1 MARKKYKRGGLT
13 KGKSHAK
20 GGMPMEVKSTGQKV
34 ELEGGEGVI
43 NKYVMSSKD
52 KYTYEGREATA
63 CEIASDLNQKTGN
76 GVSFDC
82 DETKNT
88 DMTPTDPSTG
98 FDVGGEIQ
106 EVIHEQ
112 TTPDSL
118 EIDAVEGV
126 AEDLLFSKGGDV
138 SDKVKFLMEEE
149 GYPQDQAVAI
159 ALSMRD
165 SGRLAKG
172 GTTMTSAEQVRAIL
186 DSVNSPN
193 VMYGA
198 NQEKIRVEKSD
209 YNFTIDEISKI
220 QRTQID
226 GGDAPIM
233 VRTRKEI
240 DYANFEFPRKSPT
253 QLKSIPNTIVNV
265 KGKKYKASKSYDTN
279 YLFPFREVIEKFLK
293 TIASPIY
300 IGKRY
305 GSFDLIDGWMGTD
318 FNNVLDSG
326 FFRSSQKRITQI
338 QVFSKI
344 YNFFFS
350 KEFIYSEEGK
360 GFKSI
365 LDKYFDWY
373 FLNAFL
379 DNYDLLVD
387 LERAFVVANLEGKK
401 SYDAVTSL
409 YQKVALGSD
418 PNLANITQYET
429 DKMNTTFGAVN
440 PKLFD
445 SGGSSP
451 TIDGANKPKLTDDNY
466 INLSVEI
473 MVYINSK
480 EFLDI
485 QVKRYNQESLNLLNE
500 AGILSPSFK
509 IGELVKPKQRAVRT
523 KFDRDGLFLNSQQL
537 KDVKTLQNLMA
548 IYSDTPNAL
557 KEMNQAI
564 RKLENSIDK
573 ELNLQGKEVF
583 NLKSAFTNYFKIASQ
598 PYTAQKKINR
608 TNALA
613 PSGQRS
619 LLTKKQYDI
628 VRTSN
633 FKQWFGDWQLAYE
646 TKNYNGVSKALD
658 DDGEPIVV
666 YHGTMRNREFTNF
679 KFETFPVN
687 YFSEDA
693 DYAEWF
699 ATKTLKGA
707 NSFKF
712 QFFLNVRNPLEMV
725 EFGVDPLS
733 LLDFAFVLKEKYGV
747 ILDLSKYSDELL
759 TKPKLPFWAI
769 IREYKKLG
777 LFSIFDTL
785 KKYGFD
791 GVHYIEDNP
800 AMKIEGRNAATKAWM
815 IFDADQAK
823 LADGRNTTFSTIN
836 DDFRFKRGGNVN
848 RG

>member
-13 KGKSHAK
+13 KGKSHSK

-43 NKYVMSSKD
+43 NKHVMSSK
-52 KYTYEGREATA
+52 KKFTYQGKETTA

-98 FDVGGEIQ
+98 F
-106 EVIHEQ
+106 
-112 TTPDSL
+112 
-118 EIDAVEGV
+118 A
-126 AEDLLFSKGGDV
+126 KGGDV

-165 SGRLAKG
+165 SGKLAKG
-172 GTTMTSAEQVRAIL
+172 GTTMTREQQVRAIL
-186 DSVNSPN
+186 DSVNSPT
-193 VMYGA
+193 VMRGDS
-198 NQEKIRVEKSD
+198 ERKIRVEKSD

-226 GGDAPIM
+226 GGDAQIM
-233 VRTRKEI
+233 NTTRRQPDFTI
-240 DYANFEFPRKSPT
+240 FQFLNSSPT
-253 QLKSIPNTIVNV
+253 QLKSLPNYTIINV
-265 KGKKYKASKSYDTN
+265 KGKKYRASIAYDTN
-279 YLFPFREVIEKFLK
+279 YLFPFRVVIEKFLK

-300 IGKRY
+300 IGKEYSR
-305 GSFDLIDGWMGTD
+305 FRVIDGWSGD
-318 FNNVLDSG
+318 YGNNVLE
-326 FFRSSQKRITQI
+326 RSYTNSRKKYTQY
-338 QVFSKI
+338 QVLGSI
-344 YNFFFS
+344 YSFFFS

-365 LDKYFDWY
+365 LEKYFEEEYIDVITDANRNQT
-373 FLNAFL
+373 LI
-379 DNYDLLVD
+379 VD
-387 LERAFVVANLEGKK
+387 LERAFVLANMYSKK
-401 SYDAVTSL
+401 AYDAVTSL
-409 YQKVALGSD
+409 YQKVAWGSD
-418 PNLANITQYET
+418 PNLANITGYET
-429 DKMNTTFGAVN
+429 DRMNTTFGGIN
-440 PKLFD
+440 PQLFESGED
-445 SGGSSP
+445 SSS
-451 TIDGANKPKLTDDNY
+451 ILDGVVKPKLTDDNY

-473 MVYINSK
+473 MAYVNSK

-500 AGILSPSFK
+500 TGILSPSFK
-509 IGELVKPKQRAVRT
+509 IGELVEPKQRAVKT
-523 KFDRDGLFLNSQQL
+523 KFDRDESFLGSQQL

-564 RKLENSIDK
+564 RKLENSVDK
-573 ELNLQGKEVF
+573 ELNLEGKEVF

-608 TNALA
+608 TNALS

>member
-20 GGMPMEVKSTGQKV
+20 GGMPMDVKSTGQKV

-52 KYTYEGREATA
+52 KYTYDGREATA

-82 DETKNT
+82 NETKNT

-98 FDVGGEIQ
+98 F
-106 EVIHEQ
+106 
-112 TTPDSL
+112 
-118 EIDAVEGV
+118 A
-126 AEDLLFSKGGDV
+126 KGGDV

-165 SGRLAKG
+165 SGKLAKG
-172 GTTMTSAEQVRAIL
+172 GTTMTREERVRAIL
-186 DSVNSPN
+186 DSIDSPN
-193 VMYGA
+193 VMRGDSVIR
-198 NQEKIRVEKSD
+198 IRVEKSD

-220 QRTQID
+220 QRTQIY
-226 GGDAPIM
+226 GGDAQIM
-233 VRTRKEI
+233 KTTRRATDFSI
-240 DYANFEFPRKSPT
+240 FEFPYTNAT
-253 QLKSIPNTIVNV
+253 QLKSLPNYTIVNV
-265 KGKKYKASKSYDTN
+265 KGKKYRASKSYDAN

-300 IGKRY
+300 IAKEY
-305 GSFDLIDGWMGTD
+305 GRFRAIDGWSGD
-318 FNNVLDSG
+318 YGNNVLDRNYTNS
-326 FFRSSQKRITQI
+326 RKKYTQY
-338 QVFSKI
+338 QVLGSI
-344 YNFFFS
+344 YSFFFS
-350 KEFIYSEEGK
+350 KEFMYSEEGK

-365 LDKYFDWY
+365 LEKYFEEEYIDVITDANRNQS
-373 FLNAFL
+373 LI
-379 DNYDLLVD
+379 VD
-387 LERAFVVANLEGKK
+387 LDRAFALANRDGKK
-401 SYDAVTSL
+401 AYDAVKSL
-409 YQKVALGSD
+409 YQKVAWGLD
-418 PNLANITQYET
+418 PNLANITGYET
-429 DKMNTTFGAVN
+429 DLMNTTFGGIS
-440 PKLFD
+440 PRLFD
-445 SGGSSP
+445 SGEDSSSN
-451 TIDGANKPKLTDDNY
+451 IDGVDKPKLTDDNY

-473 MVYINSK
+473 MAYVNSK

-500 AGILSPSFK
+500 TGILSPSFK
-509 IGELVKPKQRAVRT
+509 IGELVEPKQRAVKT
-523 KFDRDGLFLNSQQL
+523 KFDRDESFLGSQQL

-564 RKLENSIDK
+564 RKLENSVDK
-573 ELNLQGKEVF
+573 ELNLEGKEVF

-628 VRTSN
+628 IRTSN
-633 FKQWFGDWQLAYE
+633 FKQWFGDWELAYE

-658 DDGEPIVV
+658 SDGEPIVV

-707 NSFKF
+707 KSFKF
-712 QFFLNVRNPLEMV
+712 QFFLNVRNPLVMV
-725 EFGVDPLS
+725 EFGVEKLT
-733 LLDFAFVLKEKYGV
+733 LLDFAFALKEKYGIV
-747 ILDLSKYSDELL
+747 LDLSKYSDELL
-759 TKPKLPFWAI
+759 TRPKLPFWAI

-777 LFSIFDTL
+777 LFEIFDTL

-800 AMKIEGRNAATKAWM
+800 AMKIDGRNAATKAWM

-823 LADGRNTTFSTIN
+823 LSDGRNTTFSTIN
-836 DDFRFKRGGNVN
+836 DDFRFKQGGNVN

>member
-43 NKYVMSSKD
+43 NKHVMSSK
-52 KYTYEGREATA
+52 KKFTYQGKETTA

-98 FDVGGEIQ
+98 F
-106 EVIHEQ
+106 
-112 TTPDSL
+112 
-118 EIDAVEGV
+118 A
-126 AEDLLFSKGGDV
+126 KGGDI

-159 ALSMRD
+159 ALSMKD
-165 SGRLAKG
+165 SGKLAKG
-172 GTTMTSAEQVRAIL
+172 GTTMTREQQVRAIL
-186 DSVNSPN
+186 DSVNSPT
-193 VMYGA
+193 VMRG
-198 NQEKIRVEKSD
+198 NTERKIRVEKSD

-220 QRTQID
+220 HRTQID
-226 GGDAPIM
+226 GGDAQIM
-233 VRTRKEI
+233 
-240 DYANFEFPRKSPT
+240 FEGWDRGFFTIFQFLNSSPT

-265 KGKKYKASKSYDTN
+265 KGKKYKASLAYDTN
-279 YLFPFREVIEKFLK
+279 YLFPFRAVIEKFLK

-300 IGKRY
+300 IGKEYSR
-305 GSFDLIDGWMGTD
+305 FRVIDGWSGD
-318 FNNVLDSG
+318 YGNNVLGASYNNS
-326 FFRSSQKRITQI
+326 RKKYTQN
-338 QVFSKI
+338 QVFSSI
-344 YNFFFS
+344 YSFFFS

-365 LDKYFDWY
+365 LEKYFEEEYIEVITDANRSRR
-373 FLNAFL
+373 LII
-379 DNYDLLVD
+379 D
-387 LERAFVVANLEGKK
+387 LERAFVLANKDGKK
-401 SYDAVTSL
+401 AYDAVTSL
-409 YQKVALGSD
+409 YQKVAWGLD
-418 PNLANITQYET
+418 PNLANITGYET
-429 DKMNTTFGAVN
+429 DLINTTFGGFN
-440 PKLFD
+440 PEFFD
-445 SGGSSP
+445 SGEDSSSI
-451 TIDGANKPKLTDDNY
+451 IDGVDKPKLTDDNY

-473 MVYINSK
+473 MAYVNSK

-485 QVKRYNQESLNLLNE
+485 QVKRYDQESLNLLNE
-500 AGILSPSFK
+500 TGILSPSFK
-509 IGELVKPKQRAVRT
+509 IGELVQPKQRAVKT
-523 KFDRDGLFLNSQQL
+523 KFDRDESFLDSQQL

-564 RKLENSIDK
+564 RKLENSVDK
-573 ELNLQGKEVF
+573 ELNLEGKEVF

-646 TKNYNGVSKALD
+646 TKNYNAVSKALD

-725 EFGVDPLS
+725 EFGVEPLS

-759 TKPKLPFWAI
+759 TKPKIPFWAI

>member
-1 MARKKYKRGGLT
+1 MPKVV
-13 KGKSHAK
+13 
-20 GGMPMEVKSTGQKV
+20 MPMEVKSTGQKV

-43 NKYVMSSKD
+43 NKHVMSSK
-52 KYTYEGREATA
+52 KKFTYQGKEATA

-98 FDVGGEIQ
+98 F
-106 EVIHEQ
+106 
-112 TTPDSL
+112 
-118 EIDAVEGV
+118 A
-126 AEDLLFSKGGDV
+126 KGGDV

-165 SGRLAKG
+165 SGKLAKG
-172 GTTMTSAEQVRAIL
+172 GTTMTREQQVRAIL
-186 DSVNSPN
+186 DSVNSPT
-193 VMYGA
+193 VMRGDTE
-198 NQEKIRVEKSD
+198 QKIRVEKSD

-226 GGDAPIM
+226 GGDAQIM
-233 VRTRKEI
+233 
-240 DYANFEFPRKSPT
+240 FEDWDRGDFTIFQFLNSSPT
-253 QLKSIPNTIVNV
+253 QLKSIPNTIINV
-265 KGKKYKASKSYDTN
+265 KGKKYKASIAYDTN
-279 YLFPFREVIEKFLK
+279 YLFPFRELIEKFLK

-300 IGKRY
+300 IGKEY
-305 GSFDLIDGWMGTD
+305 GSFRVVDGWSGNYG
-318 FNNVLDSG
+318 NNVLGGSYNNS
-326 FFRSSQKRITQI
+326 RKKYTQNQI
-338 QVFSKI
+338 FGTI
-344 YNFFFS
+344 YSFFFS

-365 LDKYFDWY
+365 LEKYFEEGYIDVITDANKSNT
-373 FLNAFL
+373 LI
-379 DNYDLLVD
+379 VD
-387 LERAFVVANLEGKK
+387 LERAFVLANMDGKK
-401 SYDAVTSL
+401 AYDAVTSL
-409 YQKVALGSD
+409 YQQVAWGSD
-418 PNLANITQYET
+418 PNLATITGFET
-429 DKMNTTFGAVN
+429 DKINTTFGAIN
-440 PKLFD
+440 PQLFD
-445 SGGSSP
+445 SGEESSYM
-451 TIDGANKPKLTDDNY
+451 IDGVVKPKLTDDNY

-473 MVYINSK
+473 MAYVNSK

-500 AGILSPSFK
+500 TGILSPSFK
-509 IGELVKPKQRAVRT
+509 IGELVEPKQKGVRA
-523 KFDRDGLFLNSQQL
+523 KFDRDESFLGSQQL

-564 RKLENSIDK
+564 RKLENSVDK
-573 ELNLQGKEVF
+573 ELNLEGKEVF